1 MRTLTIFHD
10 PRCGMC
16 TKFSEWL
23 TAQPRWVA
31 VEFVDWASD
40 EATRRLPG
48 IRDMGAGKDVV
59 VLADDGAWWQGDA
72 AWLTCLWAT
81 REYRPWAWRLASPA
95 LRPFLKR
102 AVALLSENRLTLSRL
117 LRLSGDVAVA
127 QAIDAA
133 PDAGCADGACG
144 IRFDGVLG

>member
-1 MRTLTIFHD
+1 MKKLTIFHD

-16 TKFSEWL
+16 AKFSTWL

-40 EATRRLPG
+40 EAARRLPG
-48 IRDMGAGKDVV
+48 IREMGAGKDVV

-81 REYRPWAWRLASPA
+81 REYRPWSWRLASPSM
-95 LRPFLKR
+95 RPFLRR
-102 AVALLSENRLTLSRL
+102 AVALLSENRLALSRL
-117 LRLSGDVAVA
+117 LRLSGDAGVAE
-127 QAIDAA
+127 AIDEV
-133 PDAGCADGACG
+133 PGGGCVDGSCEV
-144 IRFDGVLG
+144 R

>member
-16 TKFSEWL
+16 AKFSAWL
-23 TAQPRWVA
+23 TSQPRWVA
-31 VEFVDWASD
+31 VEFIDWASE
-40 EATRRLPG
+40 EAERRLPG
-48 IRDMGAGKDVV
+48 IRRMNAGKDVV

-95 LRPFLKR
+95 LRPLLRR

-117 LRLSGDVAVA
+117 LRLSTDDGVVR
-127 QAIDAA
+127 AIDETRTD
-133 PDAGCADGACG
+133 PCADGTCG
-144 IRFDGVLG
+144 IGFAGR

>member
-16 TKFSEWL
+16 SKFSLWL
-23 TAQPRWVA
+23 TAQPRWVE

-40 EATRRLPG
+40 DATRRLPG
-48 IRDMGAGKDVV
+48 IREMNAGKDVV

-81 REYRPWAWRLASPA
+81 REYRPWSHRLASPA
-95 LRPFLKR
+95 LRPMLRR

-117 LRLSGDVAVA
+117 LHLS
-127 QAIDAA
+127 
-133 PDAGCADGACG
+133 ADGAVAEAIDTVPAPTCG
-144 IRFDGVLG
+144 DGVCRL